1 VLGSGEVG
9 RRLAVGFSSR
19 GHEVMIGS
27 RNPEKPELRQWLAS
41 DGAGIETGTFAETA
55 AYGELLVL
63 AVLGTAAEEAI
74 ADADAGNFGGKV
86 VIDAA
91 NPLDFSGGFPPSW
104 RSAARTRSGS
114 AFSGRCLRRR
124 S

>member
-1 VLGSGEVG
+1 LRGLATLVRPVAARTAS
-9 RRLAVGFSSR
+9 RRRPA
-19 GHEVMIGS
+19 
-27 RNPEKPELRQWLAS
+27 
-41 DGAGIETGTFAETA
+41 AGPRTPC
-55 AYGELLVL
+55 V
-63 AVLGTAAEEAI
+63 EAI